1 MSAPL
6 ACTAAFG
13 YITFQQSRLQ
23 KEHWHDRL
31 QQVQSRSGRKGQRR
45 GDRNAQPSNALNAVN
60 PDMNADFDT
69 LFRDLSDDDEIDA
82 IILTGAGRA
91 FCAGGDIK
99 NMDARNEGAAADFP
113 MNPRDPG
120 DLLNA
125 ILDVQQPIIAAINGD
140 AIGLGATIAL
150 FCDIQVAAET
160 ARLADTHVRIGV
172 VAGDGGAVIW
182 PPLIGPNRAKEFLM
196 RGNLI
201 NGAEAA
207 KIGLVNYAVPVAEVM
222 PKARELAR
230 ELADGPR
237 WAIRWTKLS
246 VNKLVRKALN
256 QVLDTSAALE
266 AVTFV
271 TPQHREAARAFV
283 EKRKPNFRALK

>member
-1 MSAPL
+1 MTDYSKYKAVL
-6 ACTAAFG
+6 VE
-13 YITFQQSRLQ
+13 
-23 KEHWHDRL
+23 KDRGVATVTL
-31 QQVQSRSGRKGQRR
+31 NRPNS
-45 GDRNAQPSNALNAVN
+45 LNAVN
-60 PDMNADFDT
+60 DDMSADFDT
-69 LFRDLSDDDEIDA
+69 LFTDLSNDEEVDA
-82 IILTGAGRA
+82 IVITGAGRA
-91 FCAGGDIK
+91 FCAGGDVK
-99 NMDARNEGAAADFP
+99 NMDARNVAAARDFA

-120 DLLNA
+120 DLLND

-150 FCDIQVAAET
+150 FCDITIASET

-196 RGNLI
+196 RGNI
-201 NGAEAA
+201 ISGAEAA
-207 KIGLVNYAVPVAEVM
+207 RMGLVNYALPAAEVL

-246 VNKLVRKALN
+246 VNKLIKRELHR
-256 QVLDTSAALE
+256 VLDASAALE
-266 AVTFV
+266 AVTFA
-271 TPQHREAARAFV
+271 TPQHQEAARAFV

>member
-1 MSAPL
+1 MVDYSKYKAVIVEKDNRVATVTLNRPN
-6 ACTAAFG
+6 
-13 YITFQQSRLQ
+13 S
-23 KEHWHDRL
+23 
-31 QQVQSRSGRKGQRR
+31 
-45 GDRNAQPSNALNAVN
+45 LNAVN
-60 PDMNADFDT
+60 DDMGRDFDT
-69 LFRDLSDDDEIDA
+69 LFRDLSSDEEIDA

-91 FCAGGDIK
+91 FCAGGDVK
-99 NMDARNEGAAADFP
+99 GMDARNVDAKRDFP

-120 DLLNA
+120 LLLND

-150 FCDIQVAAET
+150 FCDIQIASET

-196 RGNLI
+196 RGNLM

-207 KIGLVNYAVPVAEVM
+207 RLGLVNYAVPAAEVM
-222 PKARELAR
+222 PKAREIAR

-246 VNKLVRKALN
+246 VNKLIKKALH

-266 AVTFV
+266 AVTFA

-283 EKRKPNFRALK
+283 EKRKPNFRAPKTD

>member
-1 MSAPL
+1 MVDYSK
-6 ACTAAFG
+6 
-13 YITFQQSRLQ
+13 Y
-23 KEHWHDRL
+23 KVV
-31 QQVQSRSGRKGQRR
+31 QVEKDNGVAIVTLNR
-45 GDRNAQPSNALNAVN
+45 PSALNAVN
-60 PDMNADFDT
+60 PEMSADFDT
-69 LFRDLSDDDEIDA
+69 LFRDLSKDEEVDA
-82 IILTGAGRA
+82 IVLTGAGRA

-99 NMDARNEGAAADFP
+99 NMDARNDAPPPDFP
-113 MNPRDPG
+113 MDPRDPG
-120 DLLNA
+120 RLLND
-125 ILDVQQPIIAAINGD
+125 ILDVQQPIIAAVNGD

-150 FCDIQVAAET
+150 FCDIQVVAET

-207 KIGLVNYAVPVAEVM
+207 KIGLVNYAVPAAEVL
-222 PKARELAR
+222 PKAKELAR

-246 VNKLVRKALN
+246 VNKLVKHYLN
-256 QVLDTSAALE
+256 QVLDASAALE

-283 EKRKPNFRALK
+283 EKRRPNFRALK

>member
-1 MSAPL
+1 MIDYSKYKAVVVEKDNRVATVTLNRP
-6 ACTAAFG
+6 
-13 YITFQQSRLQ
+13 
-23 KEHWHDRL
+23 
-31 QQVQSRSGRKGQRR
+31 
-45 GDRNAQPSNALNAVN
+45 NALNAVN

-69 LFRDLSDDDEIDA
+69 LFRDLSADEEIDA
-82 IILTGAGRA
+82 IVLTGAGRA

-99 NMDARNEGAAADFP
+99 NMDARNEGGASDFP

-120 DLLNA
+120 ELLND

-150 FCDIQVAAET
+150 FCDITVAAET

-207 KIGLVNYAVPVAEVM
+207 KIGLVNYALPPRKCC
-222 PKARELAR
+222 PKPRSLRANWPTGR
-230 ELADGPR
+230 DG
-237 WAIRWTKLS
+237 
-246 VNKLVRKALN
+246 
-256 QVLDTSAALE
+256 QSAG
-266 AVTFV
+266 
-271 TPQHREAARAFV
+271 PSCR
-283 EKRKPNFRALK
+283 

>member
-1 MSAPL
+1 MIDYTRYKAVIVEKDNRVAVVTLNRPGS
-6 ACTAAFG
+6 
-13 YITFQQSRLQ
+13 
-23 KEHWHDRL
+23 
-31 QQVQSRSGRKGQRR
+31 
-45 GDRNAQPSNALNAVN
+45 LNAVN
-60 PDMNADFDT
+60 DDMSHDFDT
-69 LFRDLSDDDEIDA
+69 LFRDLSQDEEVDA
-82 IILTGAGRA
+82 IIITGAGRA

-99 NMDARNEGAAADFP
+99 NMDSRNSDEARDFP
-113 MNPRDPG
+113 VSPREPG
-120 DLLNA
+120 KLLNN
-125 ILDVQQPIIAAINGD
+125 ILEVQQPIIAAVNGD

-150 FCDIQVAAET
+150 FSDITIAAET
-160 ARLADTHVRIGV
+160 ARFGDTHVRIGV

-182 PPLIGPNRAKEFLM
+182 PPLVGPSRAKEYLM

-201 NGAEAA
+201 NGVEAA
-207 KIGLVNYAVPVAEVM
+207 RIGLVNYALPAAEVM
-222 PKARELAR
+222 TKAREIAR

-246 VNKLVRKALN
+246 VNKLVKKALH

-283 EKRKPNFRALK
+283 EKRRPNFRAAK